1 MVEYGNGIGNGAAGQ
16 VSGSGGG
23 GGGASSVNADWGSA
37 IGQGVND
44 AVNTIAAMPPWQ
56 LALLVIVIIAGLV
69 ILKRAF

>member
-1 MVEYGNGIGNGAAGQ
+1 MVEYGKGIGNGAAGQ

-23 GGGASSVNADWGSA
+23 GGGSTVNADWGSA

-56 LALLVIVIIAGLV
+56 LALLVVVIIACLV
-69 ILKRAF
+69 VLKRAF